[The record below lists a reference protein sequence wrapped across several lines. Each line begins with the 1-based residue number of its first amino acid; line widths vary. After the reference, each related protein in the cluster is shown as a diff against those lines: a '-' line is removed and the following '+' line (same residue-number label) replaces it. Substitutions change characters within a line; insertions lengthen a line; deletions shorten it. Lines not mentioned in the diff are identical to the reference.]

1 MTGIQEHTEVRNGNK
16 TTFQVQYNL
25 AHFLLLFSTDFF
37 SFALFSAIDLVGIH
51 SEFKRQISLK
61 LFKTKIPK
69 TYFRIFKVFLV
80 ICTLLQKLLSQ

>member
-51 SEFKRQISLK
+51 SEFKR
-61 LFKTKIPK
+61 
-69 TYFRIFKVFLV
+69 
-80 ICTLLQKLLSQ
+80 